1 MIFPW
6 NRKEVF
12 LGSSMADFCRAR
24 SILAENH
31 IPYDFRVV
39 DHSARQRSYGHS
51 LAAGNEG
58 QSVMYYVY
66 VNKRDYETAE
76 DLLRENRHSKP
87 T

>member
-51 LAAGNEG
+51 LAAGNGFPNKG
-58 QSVMYYVY
+58 QNVTYYVY
-66 VNKRDYETAE
+66 VNKRDYEATAS
-76 DLLRENRHSKP
+76 LLRKSS
-87 T
+87 